1 MVPQK
6 CSLIRSRLSRSH
18 AMLLAPHEHCVTPA
32 RAAAKETIKA
42 LPWIVQF
49 DTALTQSPTQSQI
62 IRSLPGHETPHVT
75 SK

>member
-6 CSLIRSRLSRSH
+6 CSLIRSRLGRSH

-42 LPWIVQF
+42 L
-49 DTALTQSPTQSQI
+49 TQSPTQSQI